1 MTDSA
6 TKKEMLKRVTAGKN
20 VTLDAIRN
28 ASLYI
33 AFVVTFFAL
42 DTLSRALDRRGLVRG

>member
-1 MTDSA
+1 MTDSV
-6 TKKEMLKRVTAGKN
+6 TGKEMLKRVRDKN

-42 DTLSRALDRRGLVRG
+42 DTLNCAPG